1 MAFLAAGAGRRKR
14 LKTNCFES
22 AGRFSMSR
30 ELGAKHFM
38 PHREREKA
46 ANQRMRERIAQQ
58 AARLIA
64 EDGLQDYALAKLKAA
79 RQIGAPD
86 THNLPNNNEVEQA
99 LRDYQALYQKDEQGE
114 RLRLLRQQALA
125 VMRQIER
132 FNPYLTGSVLNGTAT
147 RYSDINLQVFADSA
161 KEVEL
166 FLLSRQLPYRSGEVR
181 LHFGGEVRSFPVFTL
196 QGEGTEINITV
207 LAMEDM
213 RQIPRGHPDKRPL
226 DRARAKQVEKL
237 LEEG

>member
-1 MAFLAAGAGRRKR
+1 
-14 LKTNCFES
+14 
-22 AGRFSMSR
+22 
-30 ELGAKHFM
+30 M

-46 ANQRMRERIAQQ
+46 ASQRMRERIAQQ

-64 EDGLQDYALAKLKAA
+64 EDGLQDYALAKVKAA

-99 LRDYQALYQKDEQGE
+99 LRDYQALYQKEEQGE

-125 VMRQIER
+125 VMRQLER

-166 FLLSRQLPYRSGEVR
+166 FLLSKQLPYKGGETR
-181 LHFGGEVRSFPVFTL
+181 LNFGGGIRCFPAFTL
-196 QGEGTEINITV
+196 QGDGTEINITV
-207 LAMEDM
+207 FSTEDL
-213 RQIPRGHPDKRPL
+213 RQVSRGHSDKRLL
-226 DRARAKQVEKL
+226 DRARTKQVETL
-237 LEEG
+237 LEAG

>member
-1 MAFLAAGAGRRKR
+1 
-14 LKTNCFES
+14 
-22 AGRFSMSR
+22 MSK

-86 THNLPNNNEVEQA
+86 THNLPNNSEVEQA
-99 LRDYQALYQKDEQGE
+99 LRDYQSLYQKDEQGE
-114 RLRLLRQQALA
+114 RLRLLRRQALA
-125 VMRQIER
+125 VMQQLER
-132 FNPYLTGSVLNGTAT
+132 FNPYLIGSVLNGTAT

-161 KEVEL
+161 KAVEL
-166 FLLSRQLPYRSGEVR
+166 FLLSKQLPYKSGEIR
-181 LHFGGEVRSFPVFTL
+181 LHFGGDARAFPVFTL
-196 QGEGTEINITV
+196 QGEDTEINITV
-207 LAMEDM
+207 LATEDM
-213 RQIPRGHPDKRPL
+213 RQIPRGRPDKRPL
-226 DRARAKQVEKL
+226 ERARAKQVETL

>member
-1 MAFLAAGAGRRKR
+1 
-14 LKTNCFES
+14 
-22 AGRFSMSR
+22 MSK

-86 THNLPNNNEVEQA
+86 THNLPNNSEVEQA
-99 LRDYQALYQKDEQGE
+99 LRDYQSLYQKDEQGE
-114 RLRLLRQQALA
+114 RLRLLRRQALA
-125 VMRQIER
+125 VMQQLER
-132 FNPYLTGSVLNGTAT
+132 FNPYLIGSVLNGTAT

-161 KEVEL
+161 KAVEL
-166 FLLSRQLPYRSGEVR
+166 FLLSKQLPYKSGEIR
-181 LHFGGEVRSFPVFTL
+181 LHFGGDARAFPVFTL
-196 QGEGTEINITV
+196 QGEDTEINITV
-207 LAMEDM
+207 LATEDL
-213 RQIPRGHPDKRPL
+213 RQIPRGRPDKRPL
-226 DRARAKQVEKL
+226 ERARAKQVETL

>member
-1 MAFLAAGAGRRKR
+1 MAK
-14 LKTNCFES
+14 
-22 AGRFSMSR
+22 

-46 ANQRMRERIAQQ
+46 VNQRMRDRIAQQ

-125 VMRQIER
+125 VMKQMER
-132 FNPYLTGSVLNGTAT
+132 FNPYLIGSVLNGTAT

-166 FLLSRQLPYRSGEVR
+166 FLLNKQLPYKSGEIR
-181 LHFGGEVRSFPVFTL
+181 LHFGGAARVFPVFTL

-207 LAMEDM
+207 FATDDL
-213 RQIPRGHPDKRPL
+213 RQIPRSHPDKKVPE
-226 DRARAKQVEKL
+226 RARARQVETL

>member
-1 MAFLAAGAGRRKR
+1 
-14 LKTNCFES
+14 
-22 AGRFSMSR
+22 MSK
-30 ELGAKHFM
+30 ELGTKHSA

-86 THNLPNNNEVEQA
+86 THNLPNNSEVEQA
-99 LRDYQALYQKDEQGE
+99 LRGYQALYQKDEQGE
-114 RLRLLRQQALA
+114 RLRRLRRQALV
-125 VMRQIER
+125 VMRQMER
-132 FNPYLTGSVLNGTAT
+132 FNPYLVGSVLNGTAT

-166 FLLSRQLPYRSGEVR
+166 FLLNRQMLYKSSEIRMNFAGEM
-181 LHFGGEVRSFPVFTL
+181 RSFPVFTL
-196 QGEGTEINITV
+196 QGEDAEINITV
-207 LAMEDM
+207 LDANDM
-213 RQIPRGHPDKRPL
+213 RQIPRGHPDKRGGE
-226 DRARAKQVEKL
+226 RARAGQVEAL
-237 LEEG
+237 LEEA

>member
-1 MAFLAAGAGRRKR
+1 
-14 LKTNCFES
+14 
-22 AGRFSMSR
+22 MSKA
-30 ELGAKHFM
+30 LGAKQFM

-86 THNLPNNNEVEQA
+86 THNLPNNSEVEQA

-114 RLRLLRQQALA
+114 RLRLLRRQALA
-125 VMRQIER
+125 VMQQLER
-132 FNPYLTGSVLNGTAT
+132 FNPYLIGSVLNGTAT

-161 KEVEL
+161 KAVEL
-166 FLLSRQLPYRSGEVR
+166 FLLSKQLPYKSGEIR
-181 LHFGGEVRSFPVFTL
+181 LHFGGEVRAFPVFTL
-196 QGEGTEINITV
+196 QGEDTEINITV
-207 LAMEDM
+207 LATEDL
-213 RQIPRGHPDKRPL
+213 RQIPRGRPDKRPL
-226 DRARAKQVEKL
+226 ERARAKQVETL